1 MSHVLA
7 EVLRAGFVSEGRV
20 AQTDRRG
27 RLAGHRAARASVLRA
42 AGPDG
47 SHRGAARVRLP
58 GRMRDRLRS
67 ARRAVAA
74 ARLRARARAAAAS
87 PPSIAKETQALASR
101 MGPQGAEP
109 ALRQF
114 AKEISDPVGDHV
126 AVALIVRHR
135 HGGVGLAD
143 VLAQLAGD
151 VDEQVRMRRD
161 ILAEQSK
168 QISNLRGIL
177 AVTVGAWVLLTLF
190 ARTYMAPYSQPSGQL
205 ALGVIVAG
213 FGLTLG
219 WFSRLARPVL
229 GARFL
234 EDLPRAAELPDN
246 EQPWLRTTCG
256 VPYDRRGAGVSPLY
270 LIVLGGMLILAGAGL
285 AVRAVRPAPPR
296 LSAVMA
302 QLNAQPARRF
312 SGPTEA
318 PARQRSWL
326 PAAAVAFAE
335 RHWAPGRRTWPFWAG
350 LAPSW
355 P

>member
-1 MSHVLA
+1 
-7 EVLRAGFVSEGRV
+7 
-20 AQTDRRG
+20 
-27 RLAGHRAARASVLRA
+27 
-42 AGPDG
+42 
-47 SHRGAARVRLP
+47 
-58 GRMRDRLRS
+58 
-67 ARRAVAA
+67 
-74 ARLRARARAAAAS
+74 
-87 PPSIAKETQALASR
+87 

-190 ARTYMAPYSQPSGQL
+190 ARTYMTPYSQPAGQL

-213 FGLTLG
+213 FGLTLV
-219 WFSRLARPVL
+219 WFARLARPVL

-234 EDLPRAAELPDN
+234 EDLPPTEPDN
-246 EQPWLRTTCG
+246 EQPWLRA
-256 VPYDRRGAGVSPLY
+256 V
-270 LIVLGGMLILAGAGL
+270 GGN
-285 AVRAVRPAPPR
+285 R
-296 LSAVMA
+296 
-302 QLNAQPARRF
+302 
-312 SGPTEA
+312 
-318 PARQRSWL
+318 
-326 PAAAVAFAE
+326 
-335 RHWAPGRRTWPFWAG
+335 
-350 LAPSW
+350 
-355 P
+355 